1 MKRAFSLISTLVV
14 VFFLSCGDDEPKR
27 PECIDPIGSELLTYT
42 YNNPGTPNISNLP
55 INESQNIT
63 YGTPRAVVSGGEVEI
78 TIPGI
83 RVRTQNN
90 NFEITAIQVDEQVQ
104 GDNCFVNQAEFNQT
118 RTSFQTNIS
127 SVLVLDMSTS
137 ILGIVDDLKDYAKE
151 YASTIV
157 NSSSQSQVAVVFFS
171 SRSAIQRTEFYT
183 STNIGQLHT
192 LIDNFENFQER
203 TALYQATLEG
213 IDLLESNVFDG
224 EKSLVVFTDG
234 GDNDSNNPSTLVN
247 EINASGVNV
256 FAIGLRGG
264 DFRENNLASI
274 VSNASNLV
282 IAETNEDLQQ
292 VFRTVGRGVISVYTV
307 VYNRSDQLLSSDESI
322 ESRFSFETMAIDP

>member
-14 VFFLSCGDDEPKR
+14 VFFLSCGDDEPNR
-27 PECIDPIGSELLTYT
+27 PECKTPIGSELLTYT
-42 YNNPGTPNISNLP
+42 YNNPGSPNISSLP
-55 INESQNIT
+55 INASQNIT
-63 YGTPRAVVSGGEVEI
+63 YGTPRATINGGEVEI

-83 RVRTQNN
+83 RVRTQ
-90 NFEITAIQVDEQVQ
+90 IDAIQVDEQVQ
-104 GDNCFVNQAEFNQT
+104 GDNCFVNQTEFRQT
-118 RTSFQTNIS
+118 RSDFQTNIS

-137 ILGIVDDLKDYAKE
+137 IVGIVDDLKDYAKE

-171 SRSAIQRTEFYT
+171 SRNAIERTNFYT
-183 STNIGQLHT
+183 SSNIDQLHT

-213 IDLLESNVFDG
+213 IDLLESNNFDG

-247 EINASGVNV
+247 DINASGVNV

-307 VYNRSDQLLSSDESI
+307 VYKRSDQLLSSDESI
-322 ESRFSFETMAIDP
+322 EIMFSFETTAIDP